1 MACWRGGKGRQRG
14 GVGWVGDRE
23 GGRGEEMIWRGRE
36 GELNGKERWRE
47 VWMSQSGGREV
58 DA

>member
-1 MACWRGGKGRQRG
+1 M
-14 GVGWVGDRE
+14 GWVGDRE